1 VSECGKKISA
11 RKDVV
16 VCVCGGRKTKIKIRG
31 NVASELCAR
40 KGRRNRAPRLLSPKN
55 HSKTPR
61 ARLRVHTIFFSTS
74 RDARLIQSRP
84 SFGLFF
90 FSTTNR
96 PPRKGIKDERNA
108 REAIDRASRRA
119 NDRKNGRNAYLD
131 HFRELFYILRSF
143 CAYNKS

>member
-1 VSECGKKISA
+1 VSECGEKISA

-16 VCVCGGRKTKIKIRG
+16 VVCVWWAENKNQNPGKRRLRTLRSKGAKKPRS
-31 NVASELCAR
+31 ASALPEKPL
-40 KGRRNRAPRLLSPKN
+40 KN
-55 HSKTPR
+55 TPR
-61 ARLRVHTIFFSTS
+61 AFTRSHDLFFHV
-74 RDARLIQSRP
+74 ARCASYPIP
-84 SFGLFF
+84 SVVWSLF